1 MNGVTVTESPTSTP
15 QAAAP
20 PLATRQFTRCA
31 VCDGADLRPLGM
43 AYEYRGHF
51 PAVECRRCHL
61 RFLSVQPCGES
72 LSGLYS
78 EDYFNRDFRCGRA
91 ASSSFNEDAFRE
103 ENRGLLDEFGRWTA
117 PGRLL
122 EVGCAGGWLLKHAQE
137 RGWQVQGVE
146 LSRVA
151 ADHARSLWL
160 DVHHGDL
167 MSAHLPASSFNLIY
181 MGDVLEHVPDCRAL
195 ILECARV
202 LKPGGLLYLRGPV
215 TTNSLARSLALA
227 ACRMSG
233 RTITLREPPYHLW
246 EFTPR
251 TLARLLA
258 ASGFEIV
265 HSKQS
270 KIPPGHAHGE
280 KSALER
286 AVMAV
291 LDAVNVPLTSMFNA
305 RGDRIVM
312 VGRLHR

>member
-1 MNGVTVTESPTSTP
+1 MSGVTAEP
-15 QAAAP
+15 AAGAAEAPAP
-20 PLATRQFTRCA
+20 PLATRQVARCA
-31 VCDGADLRPLGM
+31 ICDGADLRPLGFE
-43 AYEYRGHF
+43 YEYRGRF

-61 RFLSVQPCGES
+61 RFLSVQPEGEA
-72 LSGLYS
+72 LAGLYAA
-78 EDYFNRDFRCGRA
+78 EYFEREFRCGRA
-91 ASSSFNEDAFRE
+91 AASSFDEAAFRE
-103 ENRGLLDEFGRWTA
+103 ENQGLLDAFARWTA

-122 EVGCAGGWLLKHAQE
+122 EVGCAGGWLLKHARE

-151 ADHARSLWL
+151 ADHARSLFL
-160 DVHHGDL
+160 DVHQGDL
-167 MSAHLPASSFNLIY
+167 MSAHLPADSFDLIY

-195 ILECARV
+195 VTECARV
-202 LKPGGLLYLRGPV
+202 LKPGGLLYLRGPI

-251 TLARLLA
+251 TLTRLFA
-258 ASGFEIV
+258 ACGFEAAYAR
-265 HSKQS
+265 QS
-270 KIPPGHAHGE
+270 KIPPGRARGD

-286 AVMAV
+286 AAMAT
-291 LDAVNVPLTSMFNA
+291 LDAVNLPLTNLFNV